1 MQREK
6 KKLRIKTVE
15 LTEDEILQKISEGY
29 QIANISWPFSATLCL
44 DKGNERLVVVNW
56 WYDAEK
62 KRFVPTNP
70 RPRTVSLK
78 IPLDEGGE
86 DSE

>member
-1 MQREK
+1 
-6 KKLRIKTVE
+6 
-15 LTEDEILQKISEGY
+15 
-29 QIANISWPFSATLCL
+29 L

-62 KRFVPTNP
+62 RRWVPTNP
-70 RPRTVSLK
+70 RPTRVGLR

-86 DSE
+86 KEE